1 MERKER
7 LDFDFTFCEMKM
19 MLFEDYCHLGDN
31 CVIGENCRIH
41 RNVFVDR
48 NVTIGNLVKIQNNNS
63 IYEGVTLE
71 DGVFIGTNVCF
82 TNDLYPRAIRRF
94 DGKPVTSKD
103 WRLYKTTVKKGA
115 SIGAGAVIR
124 CGVTIGEWAMVG
136 CGAVVVNDV
145 PAGAT
150 VVGNPARIIQSKE
163 QLL

>member
-1 MERKER
+1 M
-7 LDFDFTFCEMKM
+7 DFDFTFCEMKM

-71 DGVFIGTNVCF
+71 DGVFIGANVCF